1 MAFTRTFVLIIS
13 TCSCGF
19 RVIEQIRGGNSG
31 NVGALPASAANIRNA
46 QVYIYNHNNHFAP
59 SPGCVKT
66 PRIDPTELNSLDATM
81 HLLNKL
87 VAIAALASSVYA
99 APTSQDD
106 KLAQP
111 IPPKQDPWYTAPAN
125 FQSAKP
131 GEILR
136 VRQAP
141 GNLAEVVGN
150 CSAAYNILYRT
161 TGSLS
166 NPTWAVTTLFV
177 PRAVSPCTPKPKGYG
192 SVLSY
197 QIAYDSANLDQ
208 SPSYQLYTGPPAD
221 ISDALGRG
229 WYVNV
234 PDYEG
239 PLASFT
245 AGHMSGY
252 ATLDSVRAVLASPY
266 GVAKDARYAL
276 WGYSGGALA
285 SEWAAELQPSYASD
299 MHFSGAALGGLT
311 PNISS
316 VLHAVKQ
323 QVSAFLGVQGILGL
337 ASQHPDVEKVL
348 LSKLKDSGPFNKTG
362 FLAITNMT
370 SQVAAFTFLGADISQ
385 YFDGGFA
392 LLDDPV
398 VADVI
403 STDGIMGK
411 SDVPKMPIYSYKA
424 INDEISPVADTDQL
438 MKEYCSKGATL
449 LYERN
454 TVGGHVAEATNGE
467 AAAIAF
473 LESVLQG
480 ESPVKGCT
488 IRDTTVKLSDSSLR
502 RRWIP
507 HLGLIEF

>member
-1 MAFTRTFVLIIS
+1 
-13 TCSCGF
+13 
-19 RVIEQIRGGNSG
+19 
-31 NVGALPASAANIRNA
+31 
-46 QVYIYNHNNHFAP
+46 
-59 SPGCVKT
+59 
-66 PRIDPTELNSLDATM
+66 M

-87 VAIAALASSVYA
+87 LAVAAVARSVYA
-99 APTSQDD
+99 APTAQDD

-111 IPPKQDPWYTAPAN
+111 IPPKQDPWYTAPSN
-125 FQSAKP
+125 FESAKP
-131 GEILR
+131 GDILR

-141 GNLAEVVGN
+141 GNLSEVVGN

-161 TGSLS
+161 TGSLKD
-166 NPTWAVTTLFV
+166 PTWAVTTLFV
-177 PRAVSPCTPKPKGYG
+177 PRAASPCTPTPKGYG

-197 QIAYDSANLDQ
+197 QVAYDSANLDQ

-252 ATLDSVRAVLASPY
+252 ATLDSVRAVLASSY

-285 SEWAAELQPSYASD
+285 SEWAAELQPSYAPD

-316 VLHAVKQ
+316 VLHAVNG

-337 ASQHPDVEKVL
+337 SSQHPDVEKVL
-348 LSKLKDSGPFNKTG
+348 LSKLKDSGPYNKTR
-362 FLAITNMT
+362 FLAIKNMT
-370 SQVAAFTFLGADISQ
+370 SQAAAFSFLGADISQ

-392 LLDDPV
+392 LLDDPA
-398 VADVI
+398 VADAI
-403 STDGIMGK
+403 NTDGIMGNN
-411 SDVPKMPIYSYKA
+411 DVPTMPIYAYKA
-424 INDEISPVADTDQL
+424 INDEISPVADTDAL
-438 MKEYCSKGATL
+438 MKKYCSKDATL

-454 TVGGHVAEATNGE
+454 TVGGHIAEAANGE
-467 AAAIAF
+467 PAALSF

-488 IRDTTVKLSDSSLR
+488 IRDTTVKLSDNSLR
-502 RRWIP
+502 RRWMP
-507 HLGLIEF
+507 LLGLMHY